1 MKYLKYF
8 LVFLVFTFTF
18 AGLIQSVDARGA
30 DEPCSYLNP
39 TKYVRD
45 SGGNC
50 VLASS
55 GSTSGVTSTG
65 VPQTGVSQ
73 ARSTS
78 EPCSYLS
85 PTKYVRD
92 STGSCVLAPY
102 IPVPQVVSQVV
113 PATTVIPATLNPS
126 GNLSDVAVIFLLGI
140 LAFIAYKIF
149 GGRFKQPRMKY
160 RPRSYTTQK
169 PESFI
174 DNESTVGRN
183 STVQEATDTWN
194 GGYYDDDTKEKFK

>member
-1 MKYLKYF
+1 MKYLKCF
-8 LVFLVFTFTF
+8 LIFLIFTSTF

-55 GSTSGVTSTG
+55 GSTAGVSQAG

-78 EPCSYLS
+78 EPCSYLN

-92 STGSCVLAPY
+92 SSGSCVLAPY

-113 PATTVIPATLNPS
+113 PATTTMPVTINSS

-160 RPRSYTTQK
+160 RPRSYTQK

>member
-8 LVFLVFTFTF
+8 LVFLVFTSTF
-18 AGLIQSVDARGA
+18 VGFIQSADARGA
-30 DEPCSYLNP
+30 DEPCSYLDP
-39 TKYVRD
+39 SKIRD
-45 SGGNC
+45 SSGNC
-50 VLASS
+50 VV
-55 GSTSGVTSTG
+55 GSAGSAHV
-65 VPQTGVSQ
+65 VSQ
-73 ARSTS
+73 ARSSS

-85 PTKYVRD
+85 PTKYIRD
-92 STGSCVLAPY
+92 SGGNCVLAQQNIVSNIAPA
-102 IPVPQVVSQVV
+102 PVLPSTHTTTIIHAPPTV
-113 PATTVIPATLNPS
+113 PVTAGSSA
-126 GNLSDVAVIFLLGI
+126 NLSDVGVIALLGI
-140 LAFIAYKIF
+140 FALIAYKIF

-160 RPRSYTTQK
+160 RPRSYTQK

>member
-8 LVFLVFTFTF
+8 LVSLIFTSIF
-18 AGLIQSVDARGA
+18 AGLIQSADARSS

-50 VLASS
+50 ILASS
-55 GSTSGVTSTG
+55 GSTSGVTPTG
-65 VPQTGVSQ
+65 VTQTGVSQ

-92 STGSCVLAPY
+92 SSGSCVLAPY
-102 IPVPQVVSQVV
+102 IPVPQVISQVV
-113 PATTVIPATLNPS
+113 PATTIIPVTINPS

-149 GGRFKQPRMKY
+149 GGRFKQPRIKY
-160 RPRSYTTQK
+160 RPRTTQK

-174 DNESTVGRN
+174 DNKSTVGRN
-183 STVQEATDTWN
+183 STVQEDTDTWD
-194 GGYYDDDTKEKFK
+194 GGYYNDDTRKKFK

>member
-8 LVFLVFTFTF
+8 LIFLVFTFTF
-18 AGLIQSVDARGA
+18 TGLIQSVDARGA

-92 STGSCVLAPY
+92 SSGSCVLAPY
-102 IPVPQVVSQVV
+102 IPVPQVVQQVV
-113 PATTVIPATLNPS
+113 PATTVIPATINPS

-149 GGRFKQPRMKY
+149 GGRFRQPRMKY
-160 RPRSYTTQK
+160 RPRSYTKK